1 MLSRR
6 GHAGADPD
14 DVNNSAS
21 STAPELAVHM
31 QMMDLKERIIP
42 ALAVS
47 TNKVVNTSIYGRAM
61 WVRQR
66 VAEESI
72 LWPDQFVAF
81 VDQHLFP
88 L

>member
-6 GHAGADPD
+6 GHTGADPD

-21 STAPELAVHM
+21 STASELAVHM
-31 QMMDLKERIIP
+31 QMTDLKERIIP
-42 ALAVS
+42 TLAVS
-47 TNKVVNTSIYGRAM
+47 TNKVNTSIYGRAM

-72 LWPDQFVAF
+72 LWPDKFVAF
-81 VDQHLFP
+81 VDEHFFP